1 MPSTSKTQQRLFG
14 WALACKT
21 GESDNCPAKV
31 KKLADSMS
39 EKELEKYAS
48 TSHEDL
54 PETVKESILECISE
68 MDTETLDILE
78 AEKVTDVPP
87 ISKDVKT
94 PPPVV
99 ETPAPP
105 PGYVHADKRKDP
117 TFFTPSLFKRPGDA
131 KAKSERRIM
140 DFPEFLK
147 RINYKTHDDVLQK
160 GHGQNLSGGK

>member
-1 MPSTSKTQQRLFG
+1 MPSTSKSQQKLFG
-14 WALACKT
+14 WALACKRN
-21 GESDNCPAKV
+21 ESDDCPSNV

-39 EKELEKYAS
+39 EEELEKYAS

-54 PETVKESILECISE
+54 PETVKEALAQHLIDEANEILV
-68 MDTETLDILE
+68 E
-78 AEKVTDVPP
+78 AATKITDVPP

-94 PPPVV
+94 PVV
-99 ETPAPP
+99 VDETPAPP

-140 DFPEFLK
+140 DFSEFLK
-147 RINYKTHDDVLQK
+147 RINYRTHDDVLQA
-160 GHGQNLSGGK
+160 GHGQNLTGKP